1 MHREVPQGKVPV
13 SHWVHWRPVQHRLLP
28 KYDNLS
34 SYLATVC
41 NVFLVPE
48 PQPEC
53 RVDADCPSRLACLSE
68 VCRDP
73 CQVLSPCGQNA
84 DCTVQNTLPQ
94 RTMVC
99 MCRPGYVGDADVAC
113 NLRKIRTI
121 IMFLGRLTSSESL
134 LYYIQGQ
141 SYCLLSNH
149 IKHINELAYQ
159 EFLSV
164 FVVVLI
170 TNIQPVT
177 SSASALRLQL

>member
-1 MHREVPQGKVPV
+1 MR
-13 SHWVHWRPVQHRLLP
+13 
-28 KYDNLS
+28 D
-34 SYLATVC
+34 C
-41 NVFLVPE
+41 NIFLVPE

-73 CQVLSPCGQNA
+73 CAVLSPCGQNA

-113 NLRKIRTI
+113 NLRKNNDNLSR
-121 IMFLGRLTSSESL
+121 RLTSSKSTNRA
-134 LYYIQGQ
+134 IF
-141 SYCLLSNH
+141 LLSNH
-149 IKHINELAYQ
+149 IKHINEVAYQ

-164 FVVVLI
+164 FVVVI
-170 TNIQPVT
+170 KTNIQPVT
-177 SSASALRLQL
+177 SSTSALRLQLQLRVF